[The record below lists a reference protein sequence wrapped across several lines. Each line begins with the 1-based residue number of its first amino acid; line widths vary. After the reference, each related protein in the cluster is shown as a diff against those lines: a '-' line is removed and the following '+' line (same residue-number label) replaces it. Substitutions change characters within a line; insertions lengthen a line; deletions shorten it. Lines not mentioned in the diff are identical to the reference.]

1 MNIILSYNDI
11 KERQRNL
18 TSCDNPP
25 KYNTRTLFENLKSKY
40 SYQNAKLILEDW
52 KTLSDQEIDAFDKV
66 LEVFGIVCDNDNISN
81 IKNAANIIEGNIVH
95 KVRDGKATRHLNN
108 YKLGK
113 LKIQNTKVLN
123 HTKDNTSSVGRA
135 MKNGGSVG
143 NTLHPNRKYKYD
155 IYGKRVGE
163 VKKSSSG
170 EGDNNESDEKNKEKE
185 ETIKEC
191 VERFIKAAWTN
202 DQCDRVLDNHSKLTR
217 KFNLDSMV
225 RSCPID
231 EGSLTECIYELCQL
245 IDTYEGLNSIM
256 ERIKDL
262 ELGLVKYGR

>member
-66 LEVFGIVCDNDNISN
+66 LEVFNIVCQNDNIGNINNISN
-81 IKNAANIIEGNIVH
+81 IIEGKIIP

-113 LKIQNTKVLN
+113 FKIQNTKALHHN
-123 HTKDNTSSVGRA
+123 KDNNNAVKTA
-135 MKNGGSVG
+135 MSNKGSVG
-143 NTLHPNRKYKYD
+143 NSLHPNRKYKYD
-155 IYGKRVGE
+155 IYGNRVGE
-163 VKKSSSG
+163 
-170 EGDNNESDEKNKEKE
+170 NKNKK
-185 ETIKEC
+185 K
-191 VERFIKAAWTN
+191 K
-202 DQCDRVLDNHSKLTR
+202 KL
-217 KFNLDSMV
+217 KNA
-225 RSCPID
+225 
-231 EGSLTECIYELCQL
+231 L
-245 IDTYEGLNSIM
+245 IDLLKHHKRMINVIEYFQIILN
-256 ERIKDL
+256 
-262 ELGLVKYGR
+262 